1 MQDHRL
7 DCRVPVSTALWSP
20 PVSQGGEGVPRCTRT
35 PARTLSYECRILS
48 VDASLSP
55 ETLVQF
61 SAEAAELGCGR
72 KGGEEA
78 GENAS

>member
-1 MQDHRL
+1 M
-7 DCRVPVSTALWSP
+7 
-20 PVSQGGEGVPRCTRT
+20 PRCTRT